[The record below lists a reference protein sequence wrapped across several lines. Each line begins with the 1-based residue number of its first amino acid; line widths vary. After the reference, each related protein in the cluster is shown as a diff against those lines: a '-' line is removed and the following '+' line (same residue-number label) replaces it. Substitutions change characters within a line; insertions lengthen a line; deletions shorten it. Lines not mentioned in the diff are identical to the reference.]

1 MSRHGVLSSVVV
13 CDFNAV
19 SVAFSPAEANSPLII
34 DSDRILTATIADEF
48 LQSIARYP
56 SDLLKGDGCVKG
68 NELLQCTHL
77 NVTRHAS
84 N

>member
-1 MSRHGVLSSVVV
+1 
-13 CDFNAV
+13 
-19 SVAFSPAEANSPLII
+19 
-34 DSDRILTATIADEF
+34 LTATIADEF